1 MWSRRYH
8 QLGRGIVWAI
18 KSKSCFFERV
28 INYPLTFCGPF
39 HLLTS
44 SPSHQHHDSFFYLIY
59 LFILSSAS
67 HILLRLSMLLI
78 TQGGWV
84 AQPLTILV
92 IRGWSRQKE
101 FFFSFFVFH
110 LRKCS
115 KAYPIMLVF
124 GFASGSTRSGLY
136 ASSCLCLS

>member
-1 MWSRRYH
+1 MCGSGDIISWEGGS
-8 QLGRGIVWAI
+8 LAI
-18 KSKSCFFERV
+18 ESKSCFFERV
-28 INYPLTFCGPF
+28 INYPLTFCGPV

-44 SPSHQHHDSFFYLIY
+44 SLSHQHHDSFFLSY
-59 LFILSSAS
+59 LFIYSVLRFPYLASIVHAS
-67 HILLRLSMLLI
+67 HYSR
-78 TQGGWV
+78 GWSHN
-84 AQPLTILV
+84 PLTILV

-124 GFASGSTRSGLY
+124 GFASGSTRSGLC